1 MNIKKAITSL
11 LSIAIL
17 AGVGVGAA
25 SAQTPTGFSG
35 VLNGFG
41 QVFSYSGATGFST
54 TPGATFTAQDA
65 FSTDNLST
73 LTFTGLANDGLL
85 VSKGG
90 DSYEQSLTGGT
101 FLLKSN
107 SGSTLLSG
115 TFDGG
120 NLLSGTV
127 GSDAGVLRNSLV
139 NVVYTGGS
147 YFTASGL
154 VNPGSFSFSLVGA
167 KPTLSVV
174 NGHFNDFT
182 STGSGVFSA
191 SPASS
196 VVPEPATVVPFVLG
210 GLGLL
215 GLVVR
220 KSRRTSGAAV

>member
-1 MNIKKAITSL
+1 MNINKAITSL
-11 LSIAIL
+11 LSIAVL
-17 AGVGVGAA
+17 AMVGVGSA
-25 SAQTPTGFSG
+25 SADPIGFSG

-41 QVFSYSGATGFST
+41 QVFSYSGANGFNT

-65 FSTDNLST
+65 FSTDSLST
-73 LTFTGLANDGLL
+73 LAFTGLANDGS
-85 VSKGG
+85 VVNKGNG
-90 DSYEQSLTGGT
+90 NYEQSLTGGT

-115 TFDGG
+115 TFSGG

-127 GSDAGVLRNSLV
+127 GSDAGVLRNTLV

-147 YFTASGL
+147 YFTNSGL

-167 KPTLSVV
+167 NPTLSVS

-191 SPASS
+191 SSPSS
-196 VVPEPATVVPFVLG
+196 VVPEPATVVPFLLG

-215 GLVVR
+215 GLVAR
-220 KSRRTSGAAV
+220 KARRTSGATV

>member
-1 MNIKKAITSL
+1 MNIEKAITSL
-11 LSIAIL
+11 FSIAVL
-17 AGVGVGAA
+17 ATVGVGSA

-41 QVFSYSGATGFST
+41 QVFSYSGINGFST

-65 FSTDNLST
+65 FSTDTFST
-73 LTFTGLANDGLL
+73 LAFTGLANDGL
-85 VSKGG
+85 VVNKGAG
-90 DSYEQSLTGGT
+90 NYEQSLTGGT
-101 FLLKSN
+101 FLLKS
-107 SGSTLLSG
+107 SGGSTLLSG
-115 TFDGG
+115 TFSSG

-127 GSDAGVLRNSLV
+127 GSDAGVLRNTLV
-139 NVVYTGGS
+139 NVAYTGGS

-167 KPTLSVV
+167 NPTLSVS

-191 SPASS
+191 SKPSS

-220 KSRRTSGAAV
+220 KSRRTSGVAV